1 MGSLRGSIEASVRK
15 GGLPPPLCSPGGPS
29 RDALT
34 DSLRSDALRAQL
46 SIGHVCVR
54 ENKNRKAEREGEE
67 NEEKGGGG
75 FGFHF
80 EQDTRRR
87 AVPARALTSGS
98 YRTPDFTYEALRD
111 QVRKRNI
118 CVGTVAIH
126 ICNGCI
132 TAAQAGP

>member
-15 GGLPPPLCSPGGPS
+15 GDFPPPLCSPGEPP

-34 DSLRSDALRAQL
+34 DSLRPDALRAQL
-46 SIGHVCVR
+46 PIGHVRVK
-54 ENKNRKAEREGEE
+54 ENENRTAAKERKE
-67 NEEKGGGG
+67 NEEKGEGG

-87 AVPARALTSGS
+87 EVQALALTSGS

-111 QVRKRNI
+111 QVRKRNMYMRRYHNSA
-118 CVGTVAIH
+118 CM
-126 ICNGCI
+126 
-132 TAAQAGP
+132 QRL